1 MLRYPQSRRR
11 HGTWAAM
18 GTPGLL
24 RRGRT
29 PELRVGRP
37 RAGRLAQR
45 RNTGGAGAGAP
56 AGRATADAQQD
67 QRDADAAGRA
77 LCRVGARHAAP
88 GRKRARSAA
97 RDAAR
102 RPGPAA
108 LSAPDLLGVALLPAV
123 LRRYA
128 EDYPDV
134 RIDISYTDKWVDPI
148 AEGLDFAVRGGFPA
162 SSELLGA
169 RLWPYERLLC
179 ASPDYVARMGLPREP
194 EDLVRHRLI
203 MHTPA
208 RAQGLAPARR
218 GQHPAPARGA
228 GPPRQHWQQPDGAGA
243 GRRGRG
249 AAGGL
254 GRAAGNRTRHAGA
267 RVSGLYRDLGP
278 GRVAPGPRRVRIAL
292 LAGPRRAMLAAL
304 RQAGAGLMDAP
315 APPAT
320 PPARHAS

>member
-1 MLRYPQSRRR
+1 MGRYGEHQVFCAVAERQSFVLAARALGASPSAVTRAVQALERQLGAQLLTRSKTSVTLTPQGERYVESARDMLRLEESARE
-11 HGTWAAM
+11 A
-18 GTPGLL
+18 L
-24 RRGRT
+24 RETQRG
-29 PELRVGRP
+29 
-37 RAGRLAQR
+37 AQGRLRFPRPTCWAWHC
-45 RNTGGAGAGAP
+45 
-56 AGRATADAQQD
+56 
-67 QRDADAAGRA
+67 
-77 LCRVGARHAAP
+77 CRP
-88 GRKRARSAA
+88 
-97 RDAAR
+97 
-102 RPGPAA
+102 
-108 LSAPDLLGVALLPAV
+108 

-148 AEGLDFAVRGGFPA
+148 AEGLDFAARGGFPA

-203 MHTPA
+203 MHTGP
-208 RAQGLAPARR
+208 RVLGRLAPARR
-218 GQHPAPARGA
+218 GPHPAAARGA
-228 GPPRQHWQQPDGAGA
+228 GPARQHRQQPDGAGA
-243 GRRGRG
+243 GRHGRG

-254 GRAAGNRTRHAGA
+254 GRAAGNRARHAGA

-292 LAGPRRAMLAAL
+292 LPARARAMLAAL

>member
-1 MLRYPQSRRR
+1 MERGPLWEHQVFCAVAERQSFVLAARALGASPSAVTRAVQALERQLGAQLLSRSKTSVTLTPQGERYVESARDMLRLEESARE
-11 HGTWAAM
+11 A
-18 GTPGLL
+18 L
-24 RRGRT
+24 RETQRG
-29 PELRVGRP
+29 
-37 RAGRLAQR
+37 AQGRLR
-45 RNTGGAGAGAP
+45 F
-56 AGRATADAQQD
+56 
-67 QRDADAAGRA
+67 
-77 LCRVGARHAAP
+77 
-88 GRKRARSAA
+88 
-97 RDAAR
+97 
-102 RPGPAA
+102 
-108 LSAPDLLGVALLPAV
+108 SAPDLLGVALLPAV

-203 MHTPA
+203 MHTGPRVLKDWHLRGEGSIQRLRAEPALRVSTGSSLMALALAGAGVARLADWAALPEIARGTLVRVCPAYTVTSARGVSPQVHAVYASRSLPA
-208 RAQGLAPARR
+208 RA
-218 GQHPAPARGA
+218 
-228 GPPRQHWQQPDGAGA
+228 
-243 GRRGRG
+243 
-249 AAGGL
+249 
-254 GRAAGNRTRHAGA
+254 
-267 RVSGLYRDLGP
+267 
-278 GRVAPGPRRVRIAL
+278 
-292 LAGPRRAMLAAL
+292 RAMLAAL